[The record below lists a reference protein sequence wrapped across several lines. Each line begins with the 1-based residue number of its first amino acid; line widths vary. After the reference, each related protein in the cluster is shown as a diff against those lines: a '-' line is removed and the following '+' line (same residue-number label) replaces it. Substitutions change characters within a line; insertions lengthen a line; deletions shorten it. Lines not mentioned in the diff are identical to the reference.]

1 MRLVLGWFGGVIMRK
16 AHKKQ
21 NMLEYGYRVILNVDQ
36 ITYSM
41 KLPLNASSAEEDSVV
56 GAWVPLKRPT
66 LPSRVSRAGRALTSN
81 VRHKELSAQILSH
94 TRVTT
99 ARVPYRHR
107 YCCTYNKY
115 RYVLWSPGVILG
127 TSPGFLIGYNFSGG

>member
-21 NMLEYGYRVILNVDQ
+21 NRLEYGYRVILNVDQ

-66 LPSRVSRAGRALTSN
+66 LPSRVSRSGRALTSN
-81 VRHKELSAQILSH
+81 LRHKELSAQMLSH
-94 TRVTT
+94 TRVT
-99 ARVPYRHR
+99 ARVPYHHR
-107 YCCTYNKY
+107 YCAYNKY
-115 RYVLWSPGVILG
+115 RHVLWSPGVILG
-127 TSPGFLIGYNFSGG
+127 TSPGYKLSGG